1 MISRYQTMVRDL
13 IILTL
18 KSEESW
24 AKDTDFQNGLI

>member
-18 KSEESW
+18 KSEESR
-24 AKDTDFQNGLI
+24 AKDADFQNGLI